1 VKVRAS
7 IRLLTAIALIGIC
20 GIAITQGSRIVHFSL
35 VTMNIDSSERRA
47 ELINTWGAVP
57 GVASKALRVG
67 LTDEVNP
74 SDTMVAYRRR
84 EILSEILSIKPLSS
98 MDWLSLSAMR
108 LATDQ
113 STEDVLA
120 SLKLSMLTGPNE
132 AYIMVKRGLFGVSL
146 WESLSPDF
154 KSRVAYDL
162 APTLFPRTPA
172 EGAESGKLQ
181 ALLAAKPAPVRQE
194 IREALLA
201 TGLSPKEIERTLGF

>member
-1 VKVRAS
+1 MM
-7 IRLLTAIALIGIC
+7 
-20 GIAITQGSRIVHFSL
+20 HFSF
-35 VTMNIDSSERRA
+35 VTMNINSPEKRA
-47 ELINTWGAVP
+47 EFINTWGAVP
-57 GVASKALRVG
+57 GLASKALQVG

-98 MDWLSLSAMR
+98 MDWFSLSTMR

-120 SLKLSMLTGPNE
+120 ALRLSMLTGPNE
-132 AYIMVKRGLFGVSL
+132 AYIMVKRGVFGASL
-146 WESLSPDF
+146 WESLSPDL

-162 APTLFPRTPA
+162 APTLFPRTPT
-172 EGAESGKLQ
+172 EGAESGKLR
-181 ALLAAKPAPVRQE
+181 ALLSTKPEPVRQE

-201 TGLSPKEIERTLGF
+201 AGLPPKETGRRLGF